1 MLKSESKVLIRKFI
15 SLRQNL
21 SIHTGTLSFVT
32 NRNTICKFF
41 TYEEKCRFIISLE
54 LITFT
59 ESECSQKILN
69 FQKIDKDSLKNR
81 KIRNNNKIYMIEIVK
96 FYKNMLK
103 TAPNKKPHQ
112 ITDSA
117 CFR

>member
-1 MLKSESKVLIRKFI
+1 MSPIETQYVSSLLTRKNDVSS
-15 SLRQNL
+15 SL
-21 SIHTGTLSFVT
+21 V
-32 NRNTICKFF
+32 
-41 TYEEKCRFIISLE
+41 E

-112 ITDSA
+112 ITHSA